1 MHPTTHLVVW
11 LLLLVASQCL
21 QGDQLMAALFVL
33 PFFGRAALQRGAR
46 LVWRTRWLFLSLF
59 VILAWG
65 AAGEPLWSGVL
76 APTREG
82 LLDASTHS
90 GRLLLALLA
99 VAVLLERMPVPDLL
113 SATHHLLQPLHR
125 CGVNPERGVV
135 RLLLV
140 LRYLETMP
148 RPSDWRSLLNASASL
163 GDEVIELAER
173 RFSWS
178 DALLMLLV
186 AGVVTTF
193 CLRQA

>member
-21 QGDQLMAALFVL
+21 QGAELMAALSVL

-59 VILAWG
+59 IILAWG
-65 AAGEPLWSGVL
+65 AAGEPLWSGVP
-76 APTREG
+76 APTHEG
-82 LLDASTHS
+82 LVDALTHS
-90 GRLLLALLA
+90 GRLLFALLA
-99 VAVLLERMPVPDLL
+99 VAVLLEKMPVPELL
-113 SATHHLLQPLHR
+113 SATHRLLQPLRR
-125 CGVNPERGVV
+125 CGVDPERGVV

-148 RPSDWRSLLNASASL
+148 AQRDWRVLLNAPASR
-163 GDEVIELAER
+163 GDEVLELSDR
-173 RFSWS
+173 RFSWA

-186 AGVVTTF
+186 AGVVAAF